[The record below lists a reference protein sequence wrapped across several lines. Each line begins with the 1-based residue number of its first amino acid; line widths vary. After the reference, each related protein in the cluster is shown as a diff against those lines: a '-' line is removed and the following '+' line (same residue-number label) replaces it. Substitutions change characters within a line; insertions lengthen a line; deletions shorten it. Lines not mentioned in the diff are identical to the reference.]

1 MDALNAVYYARLRAL
16 SMPYAVHGSGVGA
29 ATRDVGELCRML
41 CGPHGIALIDHA
53 RAGGEAA
60 AAVVAYLE
68 AR

>member
-1 MDALNAVYYARLRAL
+1 
-16 SMPYAVHGSGVGA
+16 MPYAVHGSGVGA